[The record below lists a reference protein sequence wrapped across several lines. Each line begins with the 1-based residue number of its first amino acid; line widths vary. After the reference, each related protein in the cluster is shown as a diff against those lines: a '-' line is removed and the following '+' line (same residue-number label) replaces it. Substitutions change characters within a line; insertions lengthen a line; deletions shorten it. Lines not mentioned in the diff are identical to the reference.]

1 MKKLEEDRSRE
12 EAMEE
17 APFFLIF
24 FTRNN

>member
-1 MKKLEEDRSRE
+1 MDRLKEGGKPKKR
-12 EAMEE
+12 EE

>member
-1 MKKLEEDRSRE
+1 MDRIKEGSKPKKR
-12 EAMEE
+12 EE

>member
-1 MKKLEEDRSRE
+1 MKKLKEERSRE
-12 EAMEE
+12 DAIEE

>member
-1 MKKLEEDRSRE
+1 MKKLEKERSRE
-12 EAMEE
+12 EVMEE

>member
-1 MKKLEEDRSRE
+1 MKKLKEERRNE
-12 EAMEE
+12 KIMEE

>member
-1 MKKLEEDRSRE
+1 MDRIKEGGKPKKR
-12 EAMEE
+12 EE